1 MQSKKY
7 NQKEILMRKKIK
19 YIIKRRQKKV
29 IYIWENNTK
38 PTKMKGKNSKIKQ
51 EYKMQ
56 LAQFGTKFRKH
67 KKCLHTIKII
77 KNHPNE

>member
-7 NQKEILMRKKIK
+7 NQKEILMKKKIK

-38 PTKMKGKNSKIKQ
+38 PTKMKGKNSKIK
-51 EYKMQ
+51 
-56 LAQFGTKFRKH
+56 
-67 KKCLHTIKII
+67 
-77 KNHPNE
+77 